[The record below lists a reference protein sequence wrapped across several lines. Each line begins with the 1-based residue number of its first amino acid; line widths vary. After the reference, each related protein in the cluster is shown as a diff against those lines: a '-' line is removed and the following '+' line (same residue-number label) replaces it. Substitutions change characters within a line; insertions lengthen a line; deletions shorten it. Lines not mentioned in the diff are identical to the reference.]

1 MHIRKRRGGALLLL
15 ASMLLALTAG
25 VSAADAEP
33 AEDTLEARV
42 AQFMEENYL
51 NEQNFSMS
59 YYNTVTGESY
69 AFEDTHMMV
78 AASTYKL
85 PLNLY
90 YYQQELAGEIAP
102 DALIA
107 GVYRLSDCHYQSLVW
122 SNNEIS
128 EAMLYQIGSFQEYK
142 QTMRTFTDMTDDE
155 IDPRYYSGNLY
166 CTRMMMDA
174 LKYLYDHAADYEE
187 MLSYMKEASPQNGYF
202 RKYVTECEVAH
213 KYGSF
218 EGAENDTGIIYAGQ
232 PFLLAVYTQDVAGE
246 EICAKAARLMK
257 DYTDEQYAIQLE
269 QERLET
275 ERCERAERL
284 EAYRAAQEE
293 SQEGAEEREALR
305 TEQRE
310 AVKARLLAA
319 EAERLAEELERLRP
333 DAAAYAQFRERI
345 GAIECE
351 ARKRAADLEES
362 TQMKLHRMVEQFH
375 QQYTQLMS
383 TFNATATH
391 VNSELRKV
399 EVTLT
404 QLPRA
409 LDCNESELK
418 ELASALEQHQ
428 EKR

>member
-33 AEDTLEARV
+33 AEDTLETRV

-142 QTMRTFTDMTDDE
+142 RTMRTFTDMTDDE

-284 EAYRAAQEE
+284 EAARAAQKE

-319 EAERLAEELERLRP
+319 EAERLAAEKAP
-333 DAAAYAQFRERI
+333 
-345 GAIECE
+345 
-351 ARKRAADLEES
+351 EES
-362 TQMKLHRMVEQFH
+362 GGFRLHTRDYLLVAGGAVLIALLGYLGVH
-375 QQYTQLMS
+375 GLTR
-383 TFNATATH
+383 H
-391 VNSELRKV
+391 VGRYKKRWKDKYDGMMRK
-399 EVTLT
+399 
-404 QLPRA
+404 
-409 LDCNESELK
+409 
-418 ELASALEQHQ
+418 
-428 EKR
+428 

>member
-1 MHIRKRRGGALLLL
+1 MALHIRKRRGGALLLL

-319 EAERLAEELERLRP
+319 EAERLAAEKAP
-333 DAAAYAQFRERI
+333 
-345 GAIECE
+345 
-351 ARKRAADLEES
+351 EES
-362 TQMKLHRMVEQFH
+362 GGFRLHTRDYLLVAGGAVLIALLG
-375 QQYTQLMS
+375 YLGVYGLTR
-383 TFNATATH
+383 H
-391 VNSELRKV
+391 VGRY
-399 EVTLT
+399 
-404 QLPRA
+404 
-409 LDCNESELK
+409 
-418 ELASALEQHQ
+418 
-428 EKR
+428 EKRWKDKYDGMMRK

>member
-1 MHIRKRRGGALLLL
+1 MALHIRKRRGGALLLL

-33 AEDTLEARV
+33 AEDTLETRV

-275 ERCERAERL
+275 ERCERAKRL
-284 EAYRAAQEE
+284 EAYRAAQEK

-319 EAERLAEELERLRP
+319 EAERLAAEKAP
-333 DAAAYAQFRERI
+333 
-345 GAIECE
+345 
-351 ARKRAADLEES
+351 EES
-362 TQMKLHRMVEQFH
+362 GGFRLHTRDYLLVAGGAVLIALLGYLGVH
-375 QQYTQLMS
+375 GLTR
-383 TFNATATH
+383 H
-391 VNSELRKV
+391 VGRYKKRWKDKYDGMMRK
-399 EVTLT
+399 
-404 QLPRA
+404 
-409 LDCNESELK
+409 
-418 ELASALEQHQ
+418 
-428 EKR
+428 

>member
-1 MHIRKRRGGALLLL
+1 MALHIRKRRGGALLLL

-33 AEDTLEARV
+33 AEDTLETRV

-59 YYNTVTGESY
+59 YYTTVTGESY

-142 QTMRTFTDMTDDE
+142 RTMRTFTDMTDDE

-293 SQEGAEEREALR
+293 SQEGW
-305 TEQRE
+305 
-310 AVKARLLAA
+310 
-319 EAERLAEELERLRP
+319 
-333 DAAAYAQFRERI
+333 
-345 GAIECE
+345 
-351 ARKRAADLEES
+351 
-362 TQMKLHRMVEQFH
+362 
-375 QQYTQLMS
+375 
-383 TFNATATH
+383 
-391 VNSELRKV
+391 
-399 EVTLT
+399 
-404 QLPRA
+404 
-409 LDCNESELK
+409 
-418 ELASALEQHQ
+418 
-428 EKR
+428 

>member
-1 MHIRKRRGGALLLL
+1 MALHFRIRRGGALLML

-142 QTMRTFTDMTDDE
+142 RTMRTFTDMTDDE

-319 EAERLAEELERLRP
+319 EAERLAAEKAP
-333 DAAAYAQFRERI
+333 
-345 GAIECE
+345 
-351 ARKRAADLEES
+351 EES
-362 TQMKLHRMVEQFH
+362 GGFRLHTRDYLLVAGGAVLIALLGYLGVH
-375 QQYTQLMS
+375 GLTR
-383 TFNATATH
+383 H
-391 VNSELRKV
+391 VGRYKKRWKDKYDGMMRK
-399 EVTLT
+399 
-404 QLPRA
+404 
-409 LDCNESELK
+409 
-418 ELASALEQHQ
+418 
-428 EKR
+428 

>member
-1 MHIRKRRGGALLLL
+1 MALHIRKRRGGALLLL

-33 AEDTLEARV
+33 AEDTLETRV

-319 EAERLAEELERLRP
+319 EAERLAAEKAP
-333 DAAAYAQFRERI
+333 
-345 GAIECE
+345 
-351 ARKRAADLEES
+351 EES
-362 TQMKLHRMVEQFH
+362 GGFRLHTRDYLLV
-375 QQYTQLMS
+375 S
-383 TFNATATH
+383 G
-391 VNSELRKV
+391 
-399 EVTLT
+399 
-404 QLPRA
+404 RA
-409 LDCNESELK
+409 RPHTSCGPLQK
-418 ELASALEQHQ
+418 ALEGQIRRHD
-428 EKR
+428 EKIMPEA

>member
-1 MHIRKRRGGALLLL
+1 MALHIRKRRGGALLLL

-90 YYQQELAGEIAP
+90 YYQQELEGEIAP

-319 EAERLAEELERLRP
+319 EAERLAAEKAP
-333 DAAAYAQFRERI
+333 
-345 GAIECE
+345 
-351 ARKRAADLEES
+351 EES
-362 TQMKLHRMVEQFH
+362 GGFRLHTRDYLLVAGGAVLIALLGYLGVH
-375 QQYTQLMS
+375 GLTR
-383 TFNATATH
+383 H
-391 VNSELRKV
+391 VGRYKKRWKDKYDGMMRK
-399 EVTLT
+399 
-404 QLPRA
+404 
-409 LDCNESELK
+409 
-418 ELASALEQHQ
+418 
-428 EKR
+428 

>member
-1 MHIRKRRGGALLLL
+1 MALHIRKRRGGALLLL
-15 ASMLLALTAG
+15 TSMLLALTAG

-69 AFEDTHMMV
+69 AFEDTHMMI

-128 EAMLYQIGSFQEYK
+128 EAMLHQIGSFQEYK

-319 EAERLAEELERLRP
+319 EAERLAAEKAP
-333 DAAAYAQFRERI
+333 
-345 GAIECE
+345 
-351 ARKRAADLEES
+351 EES
-362 TQMKLHRMVEQFH
+362 GGFRLHTRDYLLVAGGAVLIALLGYLGVH
-375 QQYTQLMS
+375 GLTR
-383 TFNATATH
+383 H
-391 VNSELRKV
+391 VGRYKKRWKDKYDGMMRK
-399 EVTLT
+399 
-404 QLPRA
+404 
-409 LDCNESELK
+409 
-418 ELASALEQHQ
+418 
-428 EKR
+428 

>member
-1 MHIRKRRGGALLLL
+1 MALHIRKRRGGALLLL

-142 QTMRTFTDMTDDE
+142 RTMRTFTGMTDDE

-275 ERCERAERL
+275 EQRERAERL
-284 EAYRAAQEE
+284 EAARVAQEE

-319 EAERLAEELERLRP
+319 EAERLAAEK
-333 DAAAYAQFRERI
+333 AAEKAP
-345 GAIECE
+345 
-351 ARKRAADLEES
+351 EES
-362 TQMKLHRMVEQFH
+362 GGFRLHTRDYLLVAGGAVLIALLGYLGVHGLTRHVGRYEQRWKDK
-375 QQYTQLMS
+375 YDGMM
-383 TFNATATH
+383 
-391 VNSELRKV
+391 RK
-399 EVTLT
+399 
-404 QLPRA
+404 
-409 LDCNESELK
+409 
-418 ELASALEQHQ
+418 
-428 EKR
+428 

>member
-1 MHIRKRRGGALLLL
+1 MALHIRKRHGGALLLL

-284 EAYRAAQEE
+284 EADRAAQEK

-319 EAERLAEELERLRP
+319 EAERLAAEKAP
-333 DAAAYAQFRERI
+333 
-345 GAIECE
+345 
-351 ARKRAADLEES
+351 EES
-362 TQMKLHRMVEQFH
+362 GGFRLHTRDYLLVAGGAVLIALLG
-375 QQYTQLMS
+375 YLGVYGLTR
-383 TFNATATH
+383 H
-391 VNSELRKV
+391 VGRY
-399 EVTLT
+399 
-404 QLPRA
+404 
-409 LDCNESELK
+409 
-418 ELASALEQHQ
+418 
-428 EKR
+428 EKRWKDKYDGMMRK

>member
-1 MHIRKRRGGALLLL
+1 MALHIRKRRGGALLLL

-275 ERCERAERL
+275 ERCERAKRL

-319 EAERLAEELERLRP
+319 EAERLAAEKAP
-333 DAAAYAQFRERI
+333 
-345 GAIECE
+345 
-351 ARKRAADLEES
+351 EES
-362 TQMKLHRMVEQFH
+362 GGFRLHTRDYLLVAGGAVLIALLGYLGVH
-375 QQYTQLMS
+375 SLTR
-383 TFNATATH
+383 H
-391 VNSELRKV
+391 VGRYKKRWKDKYDGMMRK
-399 EVTLT
+399 
-404 QLPRA
+404 
-409 LDCNESELK
+409 
-418 ELASALEQHQ
+418 
-428 EKR
+428 

>member
-1 MHIRKRRGGALLLL
+1 MALHIRKRRGGALLLL

-90 YYQQELAGEIAP
+90 YYQQELAGEIEP

-310 AVKARLLAA
+310 AVKARFLAA
-319 EAERLAEELERLRP
+319 EAERLAAEKAP
-333 DAAAYAQFRERI
+333 
-345 GAIECE
+345 
-351 ARKRAADLEES
+351 EES
-362 TQMKLHRMVEQFH
+362 GGFRLHTRDYLLVAGGAVLIALLGYLGVH
-375 QQYTQLMS
+375 GLTR
-383 TFNATATH
+383 H
-391 VNSELRKV
+391 VGRYKKRWKDKYDGMMRK
-399 EVTLT
+399 
-404 QLPRA
+404 
-409 LDCNESELK
+409 
-418 ELASALEQHQ
+418 
-428 EKR
+428 

>member
-319 EAERLAEELERLRP
+319 EAERLAAEKAP
-333 DAAAYAQFRERI
+333 
-345 GAIECE
+345 
-351 ARKRAADLEES
+351 EES
-362 TQMKLHRMVEQFH
+362 GGFRLHTRDYLLVAGGAVRCSGIWACTASHVMWA
-375 QQYTQLMS
+375 
-383 TFNATATH
+383 AT
-391 VNSELRKV
+391 K
-399 EVTLT
+399 
-404 QLPRA
+404 
-409 LDCNESELK
+409 
-418 ELASALEQHQ
+418 SAG
-428 EKR
+428 RTNTTA

>member
-15 ASMLLALTAG
+15 TSMLLALTAG

-319 EAERLAEELERLRP
+319 EAERLAAEKAP
-333 DAAAYAQFRERI
+333 
-345 GAIECE
+345 
-351 ARKRAADLEES
+351 EES
-362 TQMKLHRMVEQFH
+362 GGFRLHTRDYLLVAGGAVLIALLGYLGVH
-375 QQYTQLMS
+375 GLTR
-383 TFNATATH
+383 H
-391 VNSELRKV
+391 VGRYKKRWKDKYDGMMRK
-399 EVTLT
+399 
-404 QLPRA
+404 
-409 LDCNESELK
+409 
-418 ELASALEQHQ
+418 
-428 EKR
+428 

>member
-1 MHIRKRRGGALLLL
+1 MALHIRKRRGGALLLL
-15 ASMLLALTAG
+15 ASMLLALTTG

-275 ERCERAERL
+275 ERCERAKRL
-284 EAYRAAQEE
+284 EADRAAQEE

-319 EAERLAEELERLRP
+319 EAERLAAEKAP
-333 DAAAYAQFRERI
+333 
-345 GAIECE
+345 
-351 ARKRAADLEES
+351 EES
-362 TQMKLHRMVEQFH
+362 GGFRLHTRDYLLVAGGAVLIALLG
-375 QQYTQLMS
+375 YLGVYGLTR
-383 TFNATATH
+383 H
-391 VNSELRKV
+391 VGRY
-399 EVTLT
+399 
-404 QLPRA
+404 
-409 LDCNESELK
+409 
-418 ELASALEQHQ
+418 
-428 EKR
+428 EKRWKDKYDGMMRK

>member
-1 MHIRKRRGGALLLL
+1 MALHIRKRRGGALLLL
-15 ASMLLALTAG
+15 TSMLLALPAG

-33 AEDTLEARV
+33 AEDTLETRV

-275 ERCERAERL
+275 ERCERAKRL

-319 EAERLAEELERLRP
+319 EAERLAAEKAP
-333 DAAAYAQFRERI
+333 
-345 GAIECE
+345 
-351 ARKRAADLEES
+351 EES
-362 TQMKLHRMVEQFH
+362 GGFRLHTRDYLLVAGGAVLIALLGYLGVH
-375 QQYTQLMS
+375 SLTR
-383 TFNATATH
+383 H
-391 VNSELRKV
+391 VGRYKKRWKDKYDGMMRK
-399 EVTLT
+399 
-404 QLPRA
+404 
-409 LDCNESELK
+409 
-418 ELASALEQHQ
+418 
-428 EKR
+428 

>member
-1 MHIRKRRGGALLLL
+1 MALHIRKRRGGALLLL

-33 AEDTLEARV
+33 AEGTLEARV

-269 QERLET
+269 QERIET

-319 EAERLAEELERLRP
+319 EAERLAAEKAP
-333 DAAAYAQFRERI
+333 
-345 GAIECE
+345 
-351 ARKRAADLEES
+351 EES
-362 TQMKLHRMVEQFH
+362 GGFRLHTRDYLLVAGGAVLIALLGYLGVH
-375 QQYTQLMS
+375 GLTR
-383 TFNATATH
+383 H
-391 VNSELRKV
+391 VGRYKKRWKDKYDGMMRK
-399 EVTLT
+399 
-404 QLPRA
+404 
-409 LDCNESELK
+409 
-418 ELASALEQHQ
+418 
-428 EKR
+428 

>member
-1 MHIRKRRGGALLLL
+1 MALHIRKRRGGALLLL

-33 AEDTLEARV
+33 AEDTLETRV

-155 IDPRYYSGNLY
+155 IDSRYYSGNLY

-275 ERCERAERL
+275 ERCERAKRL
-284 EAYRAAQEE
+284 EAYRAAQEK

-319 EAERLAEELERLRP
+319 EAERLAAEKAP
-333 DAAAYAQFRERI
+333 
-345 GAIECE
+345 
-351 ARKRAADLEES
+351 EES
-362 TQMKLHRMVEQFH
+362 GGFRLHTRDYLLVAGGAVLIALLGYLGVH
-375 QQYTQLMS
+375 SLTR
-383 TFNATATH
+383 H
-391 VNSELRKV
+391 VGRY
-399 EVTLT
+399 
-404 QLPRA
+404 
-409 LDCNESELK
+409 
-418 ELASALEQHQ
+418 
-428 EKR
+428 EKRWKDKYDGMMRK

>member
-1 MHIRKRRGGALLLL
+1 MALHIRKRRGGALLLL

-284 EAYRAAQEE
+284 EADRAAQEK

-310 AVKARLLAA
+310 AVKAQLLAA
-319 EAERLAEELERLRP
+319 EAERLAAEKAP
-333 DAAAYAQFRERI
+333 
-345 GAIECE
+345 
-351 ARKRAADLEES
+351 EES
-362 TQMKLHRMVEQFH
+362 GGFRLHTRDYLLVAGGAVLIALLG
-375 QQYTQLMS
+375 YLGVYGLTR
-383 TFNATATH
+383 H
-391 VNSELRKV
+391 VGRY
-399 EVTLT
+399 
-404 QLPRA
+404 
-409 LDCNESELK
+409 
-418 ELASALEQHQ
+418 
-428 EKR
+428 EKRWKDKYDGMMRK

>member
-1 MHIRKRRGGALLLL
+1 MALHIRKRRGGALLLL

-33 AEDTLEARV
+33 AEDTLETRV

-275 ERCERAERL
+275 ERCERAKRL
-284 EAYRAAQEE
+284 EAYRAAQEK

-319 EAERLAEELERLRP
+319 EAERLAAEKAP
-333 DAAAYAQFRERI
+333 
-345 GAIECE
+345 
-351 ARKRAADLEES
+351 EES
-362 TQMKLHRMVEQFH
+362 GGFRLHTRDYLLVAGGAVLIALLGYLGVH
-375 QQYTQLMS
+375 SLTR
-383 TFNATATH
+383 H
-391 VNSELRKV
+391 VGRYKKRWKDKYDGMMRK
-399 EVTLT
+399 
-404 QLPRA
+404 
-409 LDCNESELK
+409 
-418 ELASALEQHQ
+418 
-428 EKR
+428 

>member
-1 MHIRKRRGGALLLL
+1 MALHIRKRRGGALLLL

-90 YYQQELAGEIAP
+90 YYQQELSGEIAP

-269 QERLET
+269 QERIET

-319 EAERLAEELERLRP
+319 EAERLAAEKAP
-333 DAAAYAQFRERI
+333 
-345 GAIECE
+345 
-351 ARKRAADLEES
+351 EES
-362 TQMKLHRMVEQFH
+362 GGFRLHTRDYLLVAGGAVLITLLGYLGVH
-375 QQYTQLMS
+375 GLTR
-383 TFNATATH
+383 H
-391 VNSELRKV
+391 VGRYKKRWKDKYDGMMRK
-399 EVTLT
+399 
-404 QLPRA
+404 
-409 LDCNESELK
+409 
-418 ELASALEQHQ
+418 
-428 EKR
+428 

>member
-1 MHIRKRRGGALLLL
+1 MALQIRKRRGGALLLL

-319 EAERLAEELERLRP
+319 ETERLAAEKAP
-333 DAAAYAQFRERI
+333 
-345 GAIECE
+345 
-351 ARKRAADLEES
+351 EES
-362 TQMKLHRMVEQFH
+362 GGFRLHTRDYLLVAGGAVLIALLGYLGVH
-375 QQYTQLMS
+375 GLTR
-383 TFNATATH
+383 H
-391 VNSELRKV
+391 VGRYKKRWKDKYDGMMRK
-399 EVTLT
+399 
-404 QLPRA
+404 
-409 LDCNESELK
+409 
-418 ELASALEQHQ
+418 
-428 EKR
+428 

>member
-1 MHIRKRRGGALLLL
+1 MALHIRKRRGGALLLL
-15 ASMLLALTAG
+15 TSMLLALTAG
-25 VSAADAEP
+25 VSATDAEP

-142 QTMRTFTDMTDDE
+142 QTMRTFTNMTDDE

-319 EAERLAEELERLRP
+319 EAERLAAEKAP
-333 DAAAYAQFRERI
+333 
-345 GAIECE
+345 
-351 ARKRAADLEES
+351 EES
-362 TQMKLHRMVEQFH
+362 GGFRLHTRDYLLVAGGAVLIALLGYLGVH
-375 QQYTQLMS
+375 GLTR
-383 TFNATATH
+383 H
-391 VNSELRKV
+391 VGRYKKRWKDKYDGMMRK
-399 EVTLT
+399 
-404 QLPRA
+404 
-409 LDCNESELK
+409 
-418 ELASALEQHQ
+418 
-428 EKR
+428 

>member
-1 MHIRKRRGGALLLL
+1 MALHIRKRRGGALLLL

-275 ERCERAERL
+275 ERRERAERL
-284 EAYRAAQEE
+284 EAARAAQEE

-319 EAERLAEELERLRP
+319 EAERLAAEKAP
-333 DAAAYAQFRERI
+333 
-345 GAIECE
+345 
-351 ARKRAADLEES
+351 EES
-362 TQMKLHRMVEQFH
+362 GGFRLHTRDYLLVAGGAVLIALLGYLGVH
-375 QQYTQLMS
+375 GLTR
-383 TFNATATH
+383 H
-391 VNSELRKV
+391 VGRYKKRWKDKYDGMMRK
-399 EVTLT
+399 
-404 QLPRA
+404 
-409 LDCNESELK
+409 
-418 ELASALEQHQ
+418 
-428 EKR
+428 

>member
-1 MHIRKRRGGALLLL
+1 MALHIRKRRGGALLLL

-275 ERCERAERL
+275 ERCERAKRL
-284 EAYRAAQEE
+284 EADRAAQEK

-319 EAERLAEELERLRP
+319 EAERLAAEKAP
-333 DAAAYAQFRERI
+333 
-345 GAIECE
+345 
-351 ARKRAADLEES
+351 EES
-362 TQMKLHRMVEQFH
+362 GGFRLHTRDYLLVAGGAVLIALLGYLGVH
-375 QQYTQLMS
+375 GLTR
-383 TFNATATH
+383 H
-391 VNSELRKV
+391 VGRYKKRWKDKYDGMMRK
-399 EVTLT
+399 
-404 QLPRA
+404 
-409 LDCNESELK
+409 
-418 ELASALEQHQ
+418 
-428 EKR
+428 

>member
-1 MHIRKRRGGALLLL
+1 MALHIRKRRGGALLLL
-15 ASMLLALTAG
+15 TSMLLALTAG

-187 MLSYMKEASPQNGYF
+187 MLSYMREASPQNGYF

-284 EAYRAAQEE
+284 EADRAAQEK

-310 AVKARLLAA
+310 AVKAQLLAA
-319 EAERLAEELERLRP
+319 EAERLAAEKAP
-333 DAAAYAQFRERI
+333 
-345 GAIECE
+345 
-351 ARKRAADLEES
+351 EES
-362 TQMKLHRMVEQFH
+362 GGFRLHTRDYLLVAGGAVLIALLG
-375 QQYTQLMS
+375 YLGVYGLTR
-383 TFNATATH
+383 H
-391 VNSELRKV
+391 VGRY
-399 EVTLT
+399 
-404 QLPRA
+404 
-409 LDCNESELK
+409 
-418 ELASALEQHQ
+418 
-428 EKR
+428 EKRWKDKYDGMMRK

>member
-1 MHIRKRRGGALLLL
+1 MALHIRKRRGGALLLL

-319 EAERLAEELERLRP
+319 EAERLAAEKAP
-333 DAAAYAQFRERI
+333 
-345 GAIECE
+345 
-351 ARKRAADLEES
+351 EES
-362 TQMKLHRMVEQFH
+362 GGFRLHTRDYLLVAGGAVRCSGIWACTASHVMWA
-375 QQYTQLMS
+375 
-383 TFNATATH
+383 AT
-391 VNSELRKV
+391 K
-399 EVTLT
+399 
-404 QLPRA
+404 
-409 LDCNESELK
+409 
-418 ELASALEQHQ
+418 SAG
-428 EKR
+428 RTNTTA

>member
-1 MHIRKRRGGALLLL
+1 MALHIRKRRGGALLLL

-107 GVYRLSDCHYQSLVW
+107 GVYTLSDCHYQSLVW

-142 QTMRTFTDMTDDE
+142 RTMRTFTDMTDDE

-275 ERCERAERL
+275 EQRERAERL
-284 EAYRAAQEE
+284 EAARAAQEE

-310 AVKARLLAA
+310 AMKARLLAA
-319 EAERLAEELERLRP
+319 EAERLAAEKAP
-333 DAAAYAQFRERI
+333 
-345 GAIECE
+345 
-351 ARKRAADLEES
+351 EES
-362 TQMKLHRMVEQFH
+362 GGFRLHTRDYLLVAGGAVLIALLGYLGVH
-375 QQYTQLMS
+375 GLTR
-383 TFNATATH
+383 H
-391 VNSELRKV
+391 VGRYKKRWKDKYDGMMRK
-399 EVTLT
+399 
-404 QLPRA
+404 
-409 LDCNESELK
+409 
-418 ELASALEQHQ
+418 
-428 EKR
+428 

>member
-1 MHIRKRRGGALLLL
+1 MALHIRKRRGGALLLL
-15 ASMLLALTAG
+15 TSMLLALTAG

-142 QTMRTFTDMTDDE
+142 RTMRTFTDMTDEE
-155 IDPRYYSGNLY
+155 IDPLYYSDNLY
-166 CTRMMMDA
+166 CTRMMMDT
-174 LKYLYDHAADYEE
+174 LKYLYDHAEDYEE

-284 EAYRAAQEE
+284 EAAKAAQEK

-319 EAERLAEELERLRP
+319 EEEAARAEAERLAAEKAP
-333 DAAAYAQFRERI
+333 
-345 GAIECE
+345 
-351 ARKRAADLEES
+351 EES
-362 TQMKLHRMVEQFH
+362 GGFRLHTRDYLLVAGGAVLIALLGYLGVQGL
-375 QQYTQLMS
+375 TR
-383 TFNATATH
+383 H
-391 VNSELRKV
+391 VGRY
-399 EVTLT
+399 
-404 QLPRA
+404 
-409 LDCNESELK
+409 
-418 ELASALEQHQ
+418 
-428 EKR
+428 EKRWKDKYDGMMKK

>member
-1 MHIRKRRGGALLLL
+1 MALHIRKRRGGALLLL

-275 ERCERAERL
+275 ERCERAKRL
-284 EAYRAAQEE
+284 EADRAAQEE

-319 EAERLAEELERLRP
+319 ETERLAAEKAP
-333 DAAAYAQFRERI
+333 
-345 GAIECE
+345 
-351 ARKRAADLEES
+351 EES
-362 TQMKLHRMVEQFH
+362 GGFRLHTRDYLLVAGGAVLIALLGYLGVH
-375 QQYTQLMS
+375 GLTR
-383 TFNATATH
+383 H
-391 VNSELRKV
+391 VGRYKKRWKDKYDGMMRK
-399 EVTLT
+399 
-404 QLPRA
+404 
-409 LDCNESELK
+409 
-418 ELASALEQHQ
+418 
-428 EKR
+428 

>member
-1 MHIRKRRGGALLLL
+1 MALHIRKRRGGALLLL
-15 ASMLLALTAG
+15 TSMLLALTAG

-128 EAMLYQIGSFQEYK
+128 EAMLYQIGSFREYK

-319 EAERLAEELERLRP
+319 EEERLAAEKAP
-333 DAAAYAQFRERI
+333 
-345 GAIECE
+345 
-351 ARKRAADLEES
+351 EES
-362 TQMKLHRMVEQFH
+362 GGFRLHTRDYLLVAGGAVLIALLGYLGVH
-375 QQYTQLMS
+375 GLTR
-383 TFNATATH
+383 H
-391 VNSELRKV
+391 VGRYKKRWKDKYDGMMRK
-399 EVTLT
+399 
-404 QLPRA
+404 
-409 LDCNESELK
+409 
-418 ELASALEQHQ
+418 
-428 EKR
+428 

>member
-15 ASMLLALTAG
+15 TSMLLALTAG

-142 QTMRTFTDMTDDE
+142 RTMRTFTDMTDDE

-257 DYTDEQYAIQLE
+257 NYTDEQYAIQLE

-275 ERCERAERL
+275 ERCERAKRL

-319 EAERLAEELERLRP
+319 EAERLAAEKAP
-333 DAAAYAQFRERI
+333 
-345 GAIECE
+345 
-351 ARKRAADLEES
+351 EES
-362 TQMKLHRMVEQFH
+362 GGFRLHTRDYLLVAGGAVLIALLGYLGVH
-375 QQYTQLMS
+375 GLTR
-383 TFNATATH
+383 H
-391 VNSELRKV
+391 VGRYKKRWKDKYDGMMRK
-399 EVTLT
+399 
-404 QLPRA
+404 
-409 LDCNESELK
+409 
-418 ELASALEQHQ
+418 
-428 EKR
+428 

>member
-1 MHIRKRRGGALLLL
+1 MALHIRKRRGGALLLL

-25 VSAADAEP
+25 VSAADTEP

-275 ERCERAERL
+275 ERCERAKRL

-319 EAERLAEELERLRP
+319 EAERLAAEKAP
-333 DAAAYAQFRERI
+333 
-345 GAIECE
+345 
-351 ARKRAADLEES
+351 EES
-362 TQMKLHRMVEQFH
+362 GGFRLHTRDYLLVAGGAVLIALLGYLGVH
-375 QQYTQLMS
+375 SLTR
-383 TFNATATH
+383 H
-391 VNSELRKV
+391 VGRYKKRWKDKYDGMMRK
-399 EVTLT
+399 
-404 QLPRA
+404 
-409 LDCNESELK
+409 
-418 ELASALEQHQ
+418 
-428 EKR
+428 

>member
-1 MHIRKRRGGALLLL
+1 MALHIRKRRGGALLLL

-90 YYQQELAGEIAP
+90 YYQQELSGEIAP

-275 ERCERAERL
+275 ERCERAKRL
-284 EAYRAAQEE
+284 EADRAAQEE

-319 EAERLAEELERLRP
+319 EAERLAAEKAP
-333 DAAAYAQFRERI
+333 
-345 GAIECE
+345 
-351 ARKRAADLEES
+351 EES
-362 TQMKLHRMVEQFH
+362 GGFRLHTRDYLLVAGGAVLIALLGYLGVH
-375 QQYTQLMS
+375 GLTR
-383 TFNATATH
+383 H
-391 VNSELRKV
+391 VGRYKKRWKDKYDGMMRK
-399 EVTLT
+399 
-404 QLPRA
+404 
-409 LDCNESELK
+409 
-418 ELASALEQHQ
+418 
-428 EKR
+428 

>member
-33 AEDTLEARV
+33 AEDTLETRV

-275 ERCERAERL
+275 ERCERAKRL
-284 EAYRAAQEE
+284 EADRAAQEE

-319 EAERLAEELERLRP
+319 EAERLAAEKAP
-333 DAAAYAQFRERI
+333 
-345 GAIECE
+345 
-351 ARKRAADLEES
+351 EES
-362 TQMKLHRMVEQFH
+362 GGFRLHTRDYLLVAGGAVLIALLGYLGVH
-375 QQYTQLMS
+375 SLTR
-383 TFNATATH
+383 H
-391 VNSELRKV
+391 VGRYKKRWKDKYDGMMRK
-399 EVTLT
+399 
-404 QLPRA
+404 
-409 LDCNESELK
+409 
-418 ELASALEQHQ
+418 
-428 EKR
+428 

>member
-1 MHIRKRRGGALLLL
+1 MALHIRKRRGGALLLL

-90 YYQQELAGEIAP
+90 YYQQELAGEIEP

-218 EGAENDTGIIYAGQ
+218 EGAENDIGIIYAGQ

-275 ERCERAERL
+275 ERRERAERL
-284 EAYRAAQEE
+284 EAARAAQEK

-319 EAERLAEELERLRP
+319 EAERLAAEKAP
-333 DAAAYAQFRERI
+333 
-345 GAIECE
+345 
-351 ARKRAADLEES
+351 EES
-362 TQMKLHRMVEQFH
+362 GGFRLHTRDYLLVAGGAVLIALLGYLGVH
-375 QQYTQLMS
+375 GLTR
-383 TFNATATH
+383 H
-391 VNSELRKV
+391 VGRYKKRWKDKYDGMMRK
-399 EVTLT
+399 
-404 QLPRA
+404 
-409 LDCNESELK
+409 
-418 ELASALEQHQ
+418 
-428 EKR
+428 

>member
-1 MHIRKRRGGALLLL
+1 MALHIRKRRGGALLLL
-15 ASMLLALTAG
+15 TSMLLALTAG

-69 AFEDTHMMV
+69 AFEDTHMMI

-275 ERCERAERL
+275 ERCERA
-284 EAYRAAQEE
+284 
-293 SQEGAEEREALR
+293 
-305 TEQRE
+305 
-310 AVKARLLAA
+310 
-319 EAERLAEELERLRP
+319 
-333 DAAAYAQFRERI
+333 
-345 GAIECE
+345 
-351 ARKRAADLEES
+351 
-362 TQMKLHRMVEQFH
+362 
-375 QQYTQLMS
+375 
-383 TFNATATH
+383 
-391 VNSELRKV
+391 
-399 EVTLT
+399 
-404 QLPRA
+404 
-409 LDCNESELK
+409 
-418 ELASALEQHQ
+418 
-428 EKR
+428 

>member
-1 MHIRKRRGGALLLL
+1 MALHIRKRRGGALLLL

-33 AEDTLEARV
+33 AEDTLETRV

-202 RKYVTECEVAH
+202 RKYVTECEGAH

-275 ERCERAERL
+275 ERCERAKRL
-284 EAYRAAQEE
+284 EAYRAAQEK

-319 EAERLAEELERLRP
+319 EAERLAAEKAP
-333 DAAAYAQFRERI
+333 
-345 GAIECE
+345 
-351 ARKRAADLEES
+351 EES
-362 TQMKLHRMVEQFH
+362 GGFRLHTRDYLLVAGGAVLIALLGYLGVH
-375 QQYTQLMS
+375 SLTR
-383 TFNATATH
+383 H
-391 VNSELRKV
+391 VGRYKKRWKDKYDGMMRK
-399 EVTLT
+399 
-404 QLPRA
+404 
-409 LDCNESELK
+409 
-418 ELASALEQHQ
+418 
-428 EKR
+428 